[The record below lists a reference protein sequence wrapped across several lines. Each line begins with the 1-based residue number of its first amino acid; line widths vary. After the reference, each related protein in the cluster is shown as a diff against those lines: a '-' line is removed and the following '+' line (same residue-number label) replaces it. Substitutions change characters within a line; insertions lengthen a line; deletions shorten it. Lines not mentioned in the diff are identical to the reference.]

1 MSFFGLFNYNKPGP
15 GVRKDVYEPP
25 MKIFFGV
32 FFRKFWKMISLNI
45 MYFISTL
52 PIWFLLFLPTMLSEV
67 TDENILS
74 NYNSQILIFMLIAV
88 VGLPVFNTGFA
99 YILRN
104 FSRQNHAWIWHD
116 FWDKV
121 KSNFKQSI
129 ALTVIDIVVLFVG
142 VVNVTFYS
150 NNEVINGNVAFL
162 LKSIVVMTFGIYYM
176 MHYFIYT
183 IMVTF
188 DLNLKGILKNSLIL
202 TFVKLPRNIGI
213 TLLIYII
220 GALLFGISSGIG
232 VLLCVIIACIF
243 VNYIATFNAVS
254 LVDKY
259 LMPFDDEDDED
270 ESCFSD
276 EQLITDKE
284 AR

>member
-1 MSFFGLFNYNKPGP
+1 
-15 GVRKDVYEPP
+15 
-25 MKIFFGV
+25 
-32 FFRKFWKMISLNI
+32 
-45 MYFISTL
+45 
-52 PIWFLLFLPTMLSEV
+52 
-67 TDENILS
+67 
-74 NYNSQILIFMLIAV
+74 
-88 VGLPVFNTGFA
+88 
-99 YILRN
+99 
-104 FSRQNHAWIWHD
+104 
-116 FWDKV
+116 
-121 KSNFKQSI
+121 
-129 ALTVIDIVVLFVG
+129 
-142 VVNVTFYS
+142 
-150 NNEVINGNVAFL
+150 
-162 LKSIVVMTFGIYYM
+162 M